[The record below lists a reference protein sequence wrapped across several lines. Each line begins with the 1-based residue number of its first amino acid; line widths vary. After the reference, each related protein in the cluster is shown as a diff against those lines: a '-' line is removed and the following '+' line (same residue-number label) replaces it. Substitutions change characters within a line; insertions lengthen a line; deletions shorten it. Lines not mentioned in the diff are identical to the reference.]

1 MYSHN
6 IEQILSI
13 INKTTLTT
21 CYRNKLLFVYH
32 ILQKIMQNIENLQSL
47 IDSGEGYNVELK
59 VRFPSKVRKQ
69 TEEIC
74 AFANANGGYLLIG
87 VDDNGQIARARLKNN
102 KIAVHNCLMNGNFSL
117 IL

>member
-47 IDSGEGYNVELK
+47 IDSGEGYNVVFK
-59 VRFPSKVRKQ
+59 VRVPSKIREL
-69 TEEIC
+69 TEDLPMSVKV
-74 AFANANGGYLLIG
+74 YLPI
-87 VDDNGQIARARLKNN
+87 
-102 KIAVHNCLMNGNFSL
+102 SL
-117 IL
+117 LVKKY